1 MPATVIAT
9 SAAALTCDDVS
20 VRAGRREVVSRFT
33 WQHSAGGIAW
43 LFGSNGS
50 GKSSLLRVL
59 AGFQRAASGQVRW
72 TGNSQKVRFL
82 TPAMSAPPE
91 LRVCDFIELVQ
102 SLARGTD
109 SEELDSL
116 LPKLADDTHRFRK
129 LSTGEAKRLLLW
141 SILRQ
146 HSQFESGDVT
156 PPRSRSSRS
165 PTSPSSARRPLI
177 LDEPY
182 EHLSRDAKAVLT
194 VLLQRW
200 AKHSIVVIA
209 TNQDVP
215 TRSQDTLLTLEGT
228 RLEVGSVS

>member
-1 MPATVIAT
+1 MPAAVIAT
-9 SAAALTCDDVS
+9 STAALSCDDVS

-33 WQHSAGGIAW
+33 WRHRAGGIAW

-59 AGFQRAASGQVRW
+59 AGFERPATGHVRW
-72 TGNSQKVRFL
+72 ASSERIHFL
-82 TPAMSAPPE
+82 TPAMSAPPDV
-91 LRVCDFIELVQ
+91 RVCDFVELARA
-102 SLARGTD
+102 LARGTD
-109 SEELDSL
+109 SDELRSL
-116 LPKLADDTHRFRK
+116 LPKLADDTHRFGT

-141 SILRQ
+141 SILR
-146 HSQFESGDVT
+146 SEG
-156 PPRSRSSRS
+156 PPGSRSS
-165 PTSPSSARRPLI
+165 SSAKAPSPDSWPLV

-200 AKHSIVVIA
+200 AEHSVVVIA

-215 TRSQDTLLTLEGT
+215 MRSQDALLTLEGT